1 MSARKPE
8 GGSSDKPAA
17 LLLGP
22 SLQAVSGVTTH
33 VDSILKSRL
42 RSEFALRH
50 FQVGSEG
57 RRESGL
63 ARLAR
68 LALSPLG
75 LAAAIVRHRAAIVH
89 LNTSLNAKSYWRDLA
104 YLLVARLCGARVVLQ
119 KHGGTL
125 RGFCRSP
132 VFAGF
137 VRATLR
143 LADAVLVLS
152 HAELAEYRGLGNVI
166 HLPNGIDCAPFMRF
180 NRSLPAPG
188 SPLHLLYIGRLAP
201 CKGIHEAIEAMA
213 LLKEGGAVDARLVI
227 AGSGPD
233 EAVLKLRVREL
244 GLRGKVHF
252 AGPSFGEDKARLLS
266 RSDVLLLPSHS
277 EGLPYALLEAMAA
290 GVVPVVTPV
299 GAIPEVMEN
308 GVHGRLVPVGDI
320 GAIAEAVAALDAD
333 RAALARMSAASR
345 RRVAAAYSIDR
356 VAGELA
362 GLYGRLCRPRL
373 PRPVL

>member
-1 MSARKPE
+1 MSAE
-8 GGSSDKPAA
+8 KPAA

-42 RSEFALRH
+42 RGEFDLRH

-57 RRESGL
+57 RRESGA

-68 LALSPLG
+68 LALSPLA
-75 LAAAIVRHRAAIVH
+75 LAFAIVRHRAAIVH

-104 YLLVARLCGARVVLQ
+104 YLLVARTCGARVVLQ

-125 RGFCRSP
+125 RGFCRAP
-132 VFAGF
+132 AFAGF

-152 HAELAEYRGLGNVI
+152 KAELAEYRGLANVM
-166 HLPNGIDCAPFMRF
+166 HLPNGIDCAPFLRF
-180 NRSLPAPG
+180 NRAPQPAG
-188 SPLHLLYIGRLAP
+188 SPLRLLYIGRLAP
-201 CKGIHEAIEAMA
+201 LKGIHEAIEAMA
-213 LLKEGGAVDARLVI
+213 LLKKDGAAARLVI

-233 EAVLKLRVREL
+233 EPALRLRVREL
-244 GLRGKVHF
+244 GLRGSVHF

-266 RSDVLLLPSHS
+266 RSDVLLLPSYS

-290 GVVPVVTPV
+290 GVVPLVTPV
-299 GAIPEVMEN
+299 GAIPEVVED
-308 GVHGRLVPVGDI
+308 GVHGRLVAVGDVA
-320 GAIAEAVAALDAD
+320 AIAAAVAALGAD

-345 RRVAAAYSIDR
+345 RRVAAGYSIER
-356 VAGELA
+356 LAGELA
-362 GLYGRLCRPRL
+362 ALYGRLNSLRL

>member
-1 MSARKPE
+1 MSA
-8 GGSSDKPAA
+8 DKPAA

-89 LNTSLNAKSYWRDLA
+89 LNTSLNAKSYWRDLT
-104 YLLVARLCGARVVLQ
+104 YLVVARLCGARVVLQ